1 MKRPPIILICDDMV
15 FILALAV
22 ISFINIRRSNQRI
35 KLEQKNN
42 KELNELRIAAEDALT
57 IAEAASKSKSIF
69 LSNMSHDIRT
79 PMNAVI
85 GFTTLAM
92 ANVENTERVKDYLS
106 KILSLFSSGMPI
118 PVSLTANLM

>member
-1 MKRPPIILICDDMV
+1 MV

-57 IAEAASKSKSIF
+57 IAEAASKSKSTF
-69 LSNMSHDIRT
+69 LSTFKYVPRYPHAYECGNR
-79 PMNAVI
+79 
-85 GFTTLAM
+85 LY
-92 ANVENTERVKDYLS
+92 NTCYGEC
-106 KILSLFSSGMPI
+106 
-118 PVSLTANLM
+118 